1 MALGVAIDDGAPT
14 DGATTPAR
22 PATMPDPARYR
33 WSIRVAPLV
42 AMGTWWGLGLPYS
55 LYAWLL
61 DERQLHWVLFCYG
74 WEVPACGFLGPF
86 LFPLLWFRGIERRWE
101 RVFGGEHVDVD
112 AARMLERT
120 ILDYP
125 MRVAAVL
132 FVTSLVGYG
141 VGALQVRVFAQLPL
155 SETLKILALGLVTG
169 MVGALFA
176 FLYLEWL
183 LAPLL
188 RRFGTVHALAPSSG
202 RRVPLYAK
210 VFACSLILTVTSLLL
225 LGTVFYSQGERVLEE
240 QAGLRLL
247 SEVRHLAAAVEQEGP
262 AGASSPERW
271 SALTAHMQLG
281 PSGYARIVDQGGAV
295 VTGEPT
301 ARPLAAD
308 GFRRTSVQRMLTG
321 GTGHL
326 VDRVYDPRIV
336 AFTPIAAS
344 SLRII
349 AVAYRRDFAGELDSM
364 LARGGVVFVMALILA
379 LSQGFLFSRRLTRPI
394 EVVTAMASSIAQAPG
409 GSWAMVPVRTNDEVG
424 ELATAFNRMT
434 TRLEDART
442 ALERYSV
449 QLEQRVAEAT
459 RNIASLYDVARAT
472 TSTLEPDDVLKLVAE
487 KTLTTLALPHLVLL
501 WYPPEAGDAVDAYAV
516 RRHRPGGRLEIP
528 EPIDLATLCTES
540 SKPTIVRADVLA
552 AIVPPEVAAAT
563 AQPGEY
569 ALILPLVF
577 KDQLLGIVL
586 AGFGVETPAPD
597 LDLAAALAN
606 QAAAALA
613 NAALFETARRHEIEL
628 RKLSGMRMQLQE
640 ETLRSL
646 SRELHD
652 GVGQV
657 LTAIKMDLGMLE
669 RSMDGESGKYRGQ
682 IREVRE
688 QVMDLVQEIR
698 NMSQLLRP
706 SMLDDFGLIP
716 TLQWLTEKFSARTR
730 IIVDLRVPDSE
741 LRLPGAIEVLLY
753 RVTQEAL
760 TNVSKHAKA
769 RRVEIELRV
778 GDGEVALTIADDGVG
793 FDVERFRR
801 TPALGGVGLLGM
813 RERVAHYHGQF
824 DIRSPVSG
832 GVRIV
837 LTLPLDT
844 AGSDSGGPRGR
855 MPLAG

>member
-1 MALGVAIDDGAPT
+1 MPT
-14 DGATTPAR
+14 AHGNADTAAAAR
-22 PATMPDPARYR
+22 TFTVPDPSRFR

-61 DERQLHWVLFCYG
+61 DQHQLSWVLICYG
-74 WEVPACGFLGPF
+74 WEVPVCGFFGPF
-86 LFPLLWFRGIERRWE
+86 LFPLLWFRDIERRWQQ
-101 RVFGGEHVDVD
+101 VFGGAHIDVE
-112 AARMLERT
+112 ATRMLERT

-132 FVTSLVGYG
+132 LATSLVGYG
-141 VGALQVRVFAQLPL
+141 AGALQIRIFAQLPVA
-155 SETLKILALGLVTG
+155 ETIKICVLGLVTG
-169 MVGALFA
+169 LVGALFA

-188 RRFGTVHALAPSSG
+188 RRFGTVHAVTPSTG

-210 VFACSLILTVTSLLL
+210 VFACSLILTVTALLL

-240 QAGLRLL
+240 QIGMRLL
-247 SEVRHLAAAVEQEGP
+247 DEVRHVADDVDKHGLAALGLA
-262 AGASSPERW
+262 RW
-271 SALTAHMQLG
+271 GDLKANMQIG
-281 PSGYARIVDQGGAV
+281 PSGYVQLVDRNGGLVA
-295 VTGEPT
+295 GDPG
-301 ARPLAAD
+301 ARPLADD
-308 GFRRTSVQRMLTG
+308 GFRPVSVARMLTG

-336 AFTPIAAS
+336 AFTAVPATD
-344 SLRII
+344 LRVV
-349 AVAYRRDFAGELDSM
+349 AVAYRHDFAGELQAM
-364 LARGGVVFVMALILA
+364 LARGSVVFVMALLLA
-379 LSQGFLFSRRLTRPI
+379 LFQGFLFSRRLTRPI
-394 EVVTAMASSIAQAPG
+394 EVVTDMASQIAQAPG
-409 GSWAMVPVRTNDEVG
+409 GSWAMVSVRTNDEVG
-424 ELATAFNRMT
+424 ELATAFNQMT

-487 KTLTTLALPHLVLL
+487 KTLITLGLPRLVLL
-501 WYPPEAGDAVDAYAV
+501 WYPPEAGEAVDAYAV
-516 RRHRPGGRLEIP
+516 RKDGPSGRLEMN
-528 EPIDLATLCTES
+528 EAIDLGALCPES
-540 SKPTIVRADVLA
+540 SKPAIVHAEALA
-552 AIVPPEVAAAT
+552 AIVPENVAAAAT
-563 AQPGEY
+563 AGEY
-569 ALILPLVF
+569 AFTLPLVF
-577 KDQLLGIVL
+577 KDQLLGVVL
-586 AGFGVETPAPD
+586 AGFGANMPAPD

-613 NAALFETARRHEIEL
+613 NAALFETARRHETEL
-628 RKLSGMRMQLQE
+628 RKLSGMRMQMQE

-669 RSMDGESGKYRGQ
+669 RSLEPGSEKHRAR

-688 QVMDLVQEIR
+688 QVTDLVQEIR

-716 TLQWLTEKFSARTR
+716 TLQWLTEKFSQRTR
-730 IIVDLRVPDSE
+730 ITVELRIPESD

-760 TNVSKHAKA
+760 TNIVKHAKA
-769 RRVEIELRV
+769 RTVEIELRV
-778 GDGEVALTIADDGVG
+778 ADDEVSLTIADDGVG

-801 TPALGGVGLLGM
+801 TPAIGGVGLLGM
-813 RERVAHYHGQF
+813 RERVAHYHGHI
-824 DIRSPVSG
+824 DIRSPVTG
-832 GVRIV
+832 GVRII
-837 LTLPLDT
+837 LTLPLDG
-844 AGSDSGGPRGR
+844 ASSDSGTRGPVT
-855 MPLAG
+855 LAG

>member
-1 MALGVAIDDGAPT
+1 MPTAHGAP
-14 DGATTPAR
+14 PADAAAAQAPTSSPE
-22 PATMPDPARYR
+22 PAAFR

-61 DERQLHWVLFCYG
+61 DQHQLNWVLVCYG
-74 WEVPACGFLGPF
+74 WEVPVCGLFGPF
-86 LFPLLWFRGIERRWE
+86 LFPTLWFRDIERRWQKI
-101 RVFGGEHVDVD
+101 FGAAHIDVEET
-112 AARMLERT
+112 RMLERT

-132 FVTSLVGYG
+132 LATSLIGYG
-141 VGALQVRVFAQLPL
+141 AGALQIRLFAQLPVA
-155 SETLKILALGLVTG
+155 ETIKILVLGLVTG
-169 MVGALFA
+169 LVGALFA

-188 RRFGTVHALAPSSG
+188 RRFGSVHAVTPSSG

-210 VFACSLILTVTSLLL
+210 VFACSLILTVTALLL

-240 QAGLRLL
+240 QIGMRLL
-247 SEVRHLAAAVEQEGP
+247 DEVRHIADDVQKQGVGTLDP
-262 AGASSPERW
+262 ARWEEIKAS
-271 SALTAHMQLG
+271 MQIG
-281 PSGYARIVDQGGAV
+281 PSGYVQVVDRTGVLVAGEAGARM
-295 VTGEPT
+295 
-301 ARPLAAD
+301 LADD
-308 GFRRTSVQRMLTG
+308 GFRPISVLRMLTG

-336 AFTPIAAS
+336 AFTPVAATD
-344 SLRII
+344 LRVV
-349 AVAYRRDFAGELDSM
+349 AVAYRRDFAGELDGM
-364 LARGGVVFVMALILA
+364 LARGGVVFVMALLLA

-394 EVVTAMASSIAQAPG
+394 EVVTDMASQIAQAPG
-409 GSWAMVPVRTNDEVG
+409 GSWALVPVRTNDEVG
-424 ELATAFNRMT
+424 ELATAFNQMT

-487 KTLTTLALPHLVLL
+487 KTLITLGLPRLVLL
-501 WYPPEAGDAVDAYAV
+501 WHPPEAGDAVDAYAV
-516 RRHRPGGRLEIP
+516 RKDGPSGRLEMT
-528 EPIDLATLCTES
+528 EAIDLGALCPES
-540 SKPTIVRADVLA
+540 SKPAIVHAEALA
-552 AIVPPEVAAAT
+552 AIVPGNVAAAAT
-563 AQPGEY
+563 AGEY
-569 ALILPLVF
+569 AFTLPLVF
-577 KDQLLGIVL
+577 KDQLLGVVL
-586 AGFGVETPAPD
+586 AGFGANMPGPD

-669 RSMDGESGKYRGQ
+669 RSLEPEGAKYRER

-688 QVMDLVQEIR
+688 QVTDLVQEIR

-716 TLQWLTEKFSARTR
+716 TLQWLTDKFSQRTR
-730 IIVDLRVPDSE
+730 ITVDLRIPESD

-760 TNVSKHAKA
+760 TNIVKHAKA
-769 RRVEIELRV
+769 RAVEIDLRV
-778 GDGEVALTIADDGVG
+778 GDAEVTLTIADDGVG

-813 RERVAHYHGQF
+813 RERVAHYHGHI
-824 DIRSPVSG
+824 DIRSPVTG
-832 GVRIV
+832 GVRIM
-837 LTLPLDT
+837 LTLPLDGT
-844 AGSDSGGPRGR
+844 GSDSGSDSGTRGPVT
-855 MPLAG
+855 LAG

>member
-1 MALGVAIDDGAPT
+1 MPTASGAPHVE
-14 DGATTPAR
+14 GAAAPGRAGN
-22 PATMPDPARYR
+22 APDPARYR
-33 WSIRVAPLV
+33 WPIRVAPLV

-61 DERQLHWVLFCYG
+61 DQQQFHWVLFCYG
-74 WEVPACGFLGPF
+74 WEVPVCGFFGPF
-86 LFPLLWFRGIERRWE
+86 LFPLLWFRDVERRWQQ
-101 RVFGGEHVDVD
+101 VFGAAHIDVE
-112 AARMLERT
+112 ATRNLERT

-125 MRVAAVL
+125 TRVAGVL
-132 FVTSLVGYG
+132 LVTSLLGYG
-141 VGALQVRVFAQLPL
+141 AGALQIRLFAQLPVA
-155 SETLKILALGLVTG
+155 ETIKILVLGLVTG
-169 MVGALFA
+169 LVGALFA

-188 RRFGTVHALAPSSG
+188 RRFGTVHAVTPSSG
-202 RRVPLYAK
+202 RRVPLYVK
-210 VFACSLILTVTSLLL
+210 VFACSLILTVTALLL

-240 QAGLRLL
+240 QIGMRLL
-247 SEVRHLAAAVEQEGP
+247 TEVRHVADDVAAQG
-262 AGASSPERW
+262 AGALSSPTRW
-271 SALTAHMQLG
+271 EAIKAGMQIG
-281 PSGYARIVDQGGAV
+281 PSGFVQVVDRSGALV
-295 VTGEPT
+295 AGEPGT
-301 ARPLAAD
+301 RALAAE
-308 GFRRTSVQRMLTG
+308 GFRPISVERMLTG

-336 AFTPIAAS
+336 AFTPVAATD
-344 SLRII
+344 LRVV
-349 AVAYRRDFAGELDSM
+349 AVAYRRDFAGELGGM
-364 LARGGVVFVMALILA
+364 LTRGSVVFVMALLLA

-394 EVVTAMASSIAQAPG
+394 EVVTEMATHIAQAPG

-424 ELATAFNRMT
+424 ELATAFNQMT

-487 KTLTTLALPHLVLL
+487 KTLITLGLPRLVLL
-501 WYPPEAGDAVDAYAV
+501 WYPPEAGEAVDAYAV
-516 RRHRPGGRLEIP
+516 RKDGPSGRLELTQA
-528 EPIDLATLCTES
+528 IDLAALCPES
-540 SKPTIVRADVLA
+540 SKPAIVHAEALA
-552 AIVPPEVAAAT
+552 AIVPERVAVAAT
-563 AQPGEY
+563 AGEY
-569 ALILPLVF
+569 AFTLPLVF
-577 KDQLLGIVL
+577 KDQLLGVVL
-586 AGFGVETPAPD
+586 AGFGANTPAPD

-669 RSMDGESGKYRGQ
+669 RSLEPESEKSRER

-688 QVMDLVQEIR
+688 QVTDLVQEIR

-706 SMLDDFGLIP
+706 SMLDDFGLVP
-716 TLQWLTEKFSARTR
+716 TLQWLTDKFSQRTR
-730 IIVDLRVPDSE
+730 ITVDLRIPDSE

-760 TNVSKHAKA
+760 TNIVKHAKA

-778 GDGEVALTIADDGVG
+778 GDDECALTIADDGVG

-813 RERVAHYHGQF
+813 RERVAHYHGSI

-832 GVRIV
+832 GVRIT
-837 LTLPLDT
+837 LTLPLAE
-844 AGSDSGGPRGR
+844 AGSDSGPRGS